1 MSPET
6 EPLRRVPKP
15 APELDAEGEVDFGR
29 YARAVLGKWWLLVLG
44 VAIGG
49 MLGFL
54 YGQGGGSTYQAQAT
68 VYLGQPLSPAGT
80 PLTTLASDPSG
91 VATLA
96 RSQAIVNEVA
106 AEVGMPARRLRLGI
120 TAALLGERNRQATSV
135 ALVGITVRGNDA
147 DNVEDAANLIA
158 ERVVTASSTF
168 ADTKVE
174 TLQQRLDGLQAQLE
188 SVTSRLDSLAA
199 SLEGSTAGSATEQLL
214 QTNLLAVLEQQ
225 RADLTDRVFATEQL
239 LDAAE
244 EVERARVVTPAA
256 STQVDARNT
265 RTSTLVGAFLGL
277 VLAALAALLW
287 APVSRLRAT

>member
-44 VAIGG
+44 VLIGG
-49 MLGFL
+49 GLGFL

-68 VYLGQPLSPAGT
+68 VYLGQPLSPTGVAVA
-80 PLTTLASDPSG
+80 TLASDPSG

-96 RSQAIVNEVA
+96 RSQAIVNDVA
-106 AEVGMPARRLRLGI
+106 AEVGMPARRLRRGI
-120 TAALLGERNRQATSV
+120 TAAVLGERQRQTTNV
-135 ALVGITVRGNDA
+135 ALVGITVRGKDA
-147 DNVEDAANLIA
+147 ENTEDAANLIA

-168 ADTKVE
+168 ADAKVE

-188 SVTSRLDSLAA
+188 SVTSRLDTLTA
-199 SLEGSTAGSATEQLL
+199 SLEGSTAGSSTEQLL
-214 QTNLLAVLEQQ
+214 QTNLLALLEQQ

-256 STQVDARNT
+256 ATKVDARSP
-265 RTSTLVGAFLGL
+265 RTSAVIGAFIGL
-277 VLAALAALLW
+277 VLAVLAALFW
-287 APVSRLRAT
+287 APVSRLRAS